1 MKARSIVTLALLA
14 GCNYDYSL
22 IGDDPEIPKSVEEAG
37 SDPVAS
43 AVPGGPAFPPV
54 QTAPEEPE
62 APVDE
67 GGPAEEE
74 EPAPEP
80 SDTADE
86 PSYGYDTGEEPPPE
100 EPPVEE
106 PPPEEPPVDTDVPP
120 EEPPVDPPPPEDPPP
135 PVEPP
140 PPPPPEPPLPQ
151 CTYELPQE
159 WALRTSAG
167 GRESMHSFVGD
178 LDNDGWEDAAWI
190 NQLDKNMTVRW
201 GSSSGLGATP
211 STYSVGRG
219 EGYISWGDFNG
230 DGYGDLVVSNQD
242 SSRIQV
248 FRGGAGRTYTLHAQI
263 TVSNFPQR
271 VLFQDVNGDGL
282 VDILV
287 GQGWANKTVLLPA
300 TSVGSWG
307 TPVDFVGSSMQLFA
321 GDFDGDGVD
330 ELLQGWTMKL
340 YTLGGEPWTQSVLP
354 DLPAG
359 ETTRKAWPIDF
370 DGDGDP
376 DVVAHVGDNLHAWEN
391 VDGELLHC
399 PVTSPV
405 PVVVGGIHPSGVGD
419 LDGDGVLDWTSQ
431 QTCGFCGST
440 YFEVYGVPAGE

>member
-22 IGDDPEIPKSVEEAG
+22 IGDEPAVPGTVDEAG
-37 SDPVAS
+37 PDPITV
-43 AVPGGPAFPPV
+43 AVPGGPALPAV
-54 QTAPEEPE
+54 QTTPEEPE

-67 GGPAEEE
+67 GQPVEEE

-80 SDTADE
+80 TDTAEE

-106 PPPEEPPVDTDVPP
+106 PPPEEPPVEEPPPDTDLPP
-120 EEPPVDPPPPEDPPP
+120 EEPPVDPPP

-140 PPPPPEPPLPQ
+140 PPPPPPPPGPE

-159 WALRTSAG
+159 WTLRTSAG

-178 LDNDGWEDAAWI
+178 LDGDGWEDAAWI
-190 NQLDKNMTVRW
+190 NQLDKNMNVRW

-219 EGYISWGDFNG
+219 EGYIGWGDFNG
-230 DGYGDLVVSNQD
+230 DSYGDLVVSNQD

-248 FRGGAGRTYTLHAQI
+248 FRGGVGRTYTLHAQV

-271 VLFQDVNGDGL
+271 VLFQDVNRDGL

-287 GQGWANKTVLLPA
+287 GQGWTNKTVLLPA
-300 TSVGSWG
+300 TSVGTWG
-307 TPVDFVGSSMQLFA
+307 TPVDFVESSMQLFP

-359 ETTRKAWPIDF
+359 ETTRKAWPVDF

-440 YFEVYGVPAGE
+440 YFEAYGVPPIE